1 MARMGFVVGILA
13 LMIMLA
19 WGIYK
24 AVDSMVTYRMA
35 QVNIYHE
42 MLEDIYR

>member
-1 MARMGFVVGILA
+1 MYRMGFVVGILV

-35 QVNIYHE
+35 QVNVYHA